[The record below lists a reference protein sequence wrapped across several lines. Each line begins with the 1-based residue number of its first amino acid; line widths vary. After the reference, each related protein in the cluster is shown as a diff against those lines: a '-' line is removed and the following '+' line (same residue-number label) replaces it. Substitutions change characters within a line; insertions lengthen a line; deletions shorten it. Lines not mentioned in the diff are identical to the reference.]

1 MQTCLY
7 FWVKTTLRF
16 VSLTLSVHVLSNEKD
31 IIAGCIQ
38 GNRSSQKTLY
48 ESFASKMLGV
58 CMRYARD
65 RSEAEDMLQEGF
77 IKVFNNIG
85 KFKHEGSF
93 EGWIRRIMV
102 FTAINMYRY
111 RNRKFQER
119 LSMENVDA
127 PYQDDVIDQISARE
141 IVALI
146 QQIPEGYRMVFN
158 LYAIE
163 GYTHREIGEMLEIA
177 EGTSKS
183 QYSRARMYMQQVLAK
198 HYKILNEPFQQPK

>member
-1 MQTCLY
+1 
-7 FWVKTTLRF
+7 
-16 VSLTLSVHVLSNEKD
+16 
-31 IIAGCIQ
+31 
-38 GNRSSQKTLY
+38 
-48 ESFASKMLGV
+48 
-58 CMRYARD
+58 MRYARD

-93 EGWIRRIMV
+93 EGWVRRIMV

-127 PYQDDVIDQISARE
+127 PYQDDIIDQISARE

-183 QYSRARMYMQQVLAK
+183 QYARARMYMQQVLAK